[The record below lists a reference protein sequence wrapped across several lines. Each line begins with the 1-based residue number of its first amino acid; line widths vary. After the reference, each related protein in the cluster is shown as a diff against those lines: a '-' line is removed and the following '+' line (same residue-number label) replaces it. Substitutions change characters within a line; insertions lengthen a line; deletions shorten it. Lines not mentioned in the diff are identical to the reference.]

1 MQLCAEQNF
10 NVQLAEKKDIKKMLS
25 IYLEHTSYDEELPDY
40 DGEQYGLS
48 KNESLKN
55 FVDIIAPSIMD
66 FKHRRYY
73 IVGNTYR
80 KVFAIRRYK
89 TETEQTAIL
98 SEIGEM
104 GGVTLHIY
112 NERVTPS
119 EQEKIFEKAE
129 RKNMGDIAEAKTMSK
144 SIDSKENI
152 LDIEKYSKNRTEQ
165 KKSLYI
171 ALFM

>member
-1 MQLCAEQNF
+1 
-10 NVQLAEKKDIKKMLS
+10 MLS

-80 KVFAIRRYK
+80 KVL
-89 TETEQTAIL
+89 L
-98 SEIGEM
+98 SE
-104 GGVTLHIY
+104 
-112 NERVTPS
+112 
-119 EQEKIFEKAE
+119 
-129 RKNMGDIAEAKTMSK
+129 DIKPKQNKLQYCLK
-144 SIDSKENI
+144 SVKW
-152 LDIEKYSKNRTEQ
+152 
-165 KKSLYI
+165 
-171 ALFM
+171 AV